1 MARYI
6 RILIVAGVLLAAGT
20 ISFTEWSFKVTQ
32 TPELAT
38 DIKTVVPEY
47 SYNCITKQGVLPLDV
62 DGKLHVT
69 VWNIYKQQRDNWQEA
84 LQEYS
89 AGSQLVLLQEANLT
103 TGLADY
109 LRSASWQVTMA
120 NAFKFLDTSAG
131 VMNLSKTSA
140 NKTCAYLSMEPWLRL
155 PKSAL
160 FARYQLSNGQELA
173 VVNLHGVNFTVGVE
187 EYEEQM
193 VKLERA
199 LATHSG
205 PMILAGDFNSW
216 RQARLDIVEAM
227 TGRLALHE
235 VKLGNDQ
242 RIKILGQPLDH
253 MYYRGLALIHA
264 EAPLT
269 DASDHNP
276 IIASFKIKPTQSSVA
291 KQQ

>member
-1 MARYI
+1 
-6 RILIVAGVLLAAGT
+6 
-20 ISFTEWSFKVTQ
+20 
-32 TPELAT
+32 
-38 DIKTVVPEY
+38 
-47 SYNCITKQGVLPLDV
+47 
-62 DGKLHVT
+62 
-69 VWNIYKQQRDNWQEA
+69 
-84 LQEYS
+84 
-89 AGSQLVLLQEANLT
+89 
-103 TGLADY
+103 
-109 LRSASWQVTMA
+109 
-120 NAFKFLDTSAG
+120 
-131 VMNLSKTSA
+131 
-140 NKTCAYLSMEPWLRL
+140 MEPWLRL

-193 VKLERA
+193 AKLERA

-253 MYYRGLALIHA
+253 MYYRGLALIQA

-276 IIASFKIKPTQSSVA
+276 IIASFKNQANAIISGQTTITSNQGKAATMIAFARSKSVHAPTA
-291 KQQ
+291 A

>member
-6 RILIVAGVLLAAGT
+6 RILIVTGVLLAAGT
-20 ISFTEWSFKVTQ
+20 VGFTEWSFKVTQ

-38 DIKTVVPEY
+38 NIKTVMPKY
-47 SYNCITKQGVLPLDV
+47 SYNCITKQNVLPLDV

-69 VWNIYKQQRDNWQEA
+69 VWNIYKQQRDNWQTA

-103 TGLADY
+103 AGLADY
-109 LRSASWQVTMA
+109 LRNTSWQVTMA

-131 VMNLSKTSA
+131 VMNLSGASA
-140 NKTCAYLSMEPWLRL
+140 NKTCAYLSMEPWLQL

-160 FARYQLSNGQELA
+160 FARYLLSNGQELA
-173 VVNLHGVNFTVGVE
+173 VVNLHGVNFTLGVD
-187 EYEEQM
+187 EYEIQM
-193 VKLERA
+193 AKLERV

-216 RQARLDIVEAM
+216 RQARVDIVEAI
-227 TGRLALHE
+227 TGRLGLRE
-235 VKLGNDQ
+235 IELGNDQ
-242 RIKILGQPLDH
+242 RIKVLGQPLDH
-253 MYYRGLALIHA
+253 LYYRGLSLIKA

-276 IIASFKIKPTQSSVA
+276 IIASFKVKLMRSSVA